1 MDLLGPDF
9 SKASYWTEFDARG
22 ERLVMPIRRSWK
34 VVGGALLGF
43 GYLLFKGHALFGHE
57 PGPIEYFFFTA
68 LAGLAIYLVINVIA
82 SLLTREVIQIG
93 HGELIHGWRLIG
105 LRREKRYQL
114 SKIRQLSAGLE
125 EDSAKLDK
133 LVSPLS
139 DFGKAGVVNF
149 YYRGTKIGLGAGL
162 DEAHGQQV
170 VEWIARR
177 APRSVLES

>member
-1 MDLLGPDF
+1 MNLLGPDF
-9 SKASYWTEFDARG
+9 SKASYWTEFDVSG

-43 GYLLFKGHALFGHE
+43 GFVLFKAHAVFEHE
-57 PGPIEYFFFTA
+57 PGSFEYMVFA
-68 LAGLAIYLVINVIA
+68 GLAGGAIYLVLNIIA
-82 SLLTREVIQIG
+82 SLLTREVIQIS
-93 HGELIHGWRLIG
+93 HGELVHGWRMLG
-105 LRREKRYQL
+105 LRREKPYKL
-114 SKIRQLSAGLE
+114 SEIRQLSVGLGE
-125 EDSAKLDK
+125 VSANLDK

-162 DEAHGQQV
+162 DEAHGLQV

-177 APRSVLES
+177 APRSVLEY